1 MICDPSDLYLSNA
14 ECRRMLGVC
23 AKSVRKLAERNKVRT
38 RQIPGLRIVRYHRA
52 DIERILNAAD
62 HGAAVRSA

>member
-1 MICDPSDLYLSNA
+1 MLCDPSDLFITNA

-38 RQIPGLRIVRYHRA
+38 RRMPGLRVVRYHRH
-52 DIERILNAAD
+52 DIEKVLNAAD